1 MKIDI
6 PCLNVQMVDRE
17 ELQANDYNP
26 NTVPRDKM
34 LLLKQSILD
43 NGFCFPIVT
52 IWSEEDEKYIIV
64 DGFHRFTICQ
74 PEWLNIKKVPI
85 VVLKHDL
92 SQRMTATVQFN
103 KARGVHA
110 VDKDADIV
118 KALLEQGKKEEE
130 IANSLG
136 LDLDTVLRY
145 KQMTGIL
152 ALFEGVNYSHSWDIK
167 DGEDAQ

>member
-1 MKIDI
+1 
-6 PCLNVQMVDRE
+6 
-17 ELQANDYNP
+17 
-26 NTVPRDKM
+26 
-34 LLLKQSILD
+34 
-43 NGFCFPIVT
+43 
-52 IWSEEDEKYIIV
+52 
-64 DGFHRFTICQ
+64 
-74 PEWLNIKKVPI
+74 
-85 VVLKHDL
+85 
-92 SQRMTATVQFN
+92 MTATVQFN